1 MLVLRCSVTS
11 QIPLPPVDMHSVCE
25 PLEGLNALH
34 FGNIHRFEKVRPTL
48 QQTAPLGSIDLL
60 PCAIVVVDESAVV
73 KEIFQSTSVDLGV
86 ELKLFSSASAAM
98 ALLNRF
104 KPDLVVMDI
113 MLPDKDGLTFLQELR
128 KTALHCDTPMVMIT
142 TKDYAQ
148 DRLIAQHLGVL
159 EFVVKPISPR
169 TAHDLI
175 LKFAKSHGGE
185 PKKIS
190 HG

>member
-1 MLVLRCSVTS
+1 M
-11 QIPLPPVDMHSVCE
+11 
-25 PLEGLNALH
+25 
-34 FGNIHRFEKVRPTL
+34 
-48 QQTAPLGSIDLL
+48 QQTATLSSIDPLA
-60 PCAIVVVDESAVV
+60 CVVVIDESAVV
-73 KEIFQSTSVDLGV
+73 KEMFQSTSADLGV
-86 ELKLFSSASAAM
+86 DLKLFSSASAAM
-98 ALLNRF
+98 AFLNRF

-128 KTALHCDTPMVMIT
+128 KTSLHRDTPMVMIT

-169 TAHDLI
+169 TACNLI
-175 LKFAKSHGGE
+175 LKFGKSHGGE
-185 PKKIS
+185 PRKIS